1 MYQEFKVL
9 AQHKQW
15 NLVRSKG
22 IFLMSYRQ
30 YNVKIRLYQVDNFYV
45 EVYSFD
51 EDGKIAMINAFQ
63 DTKYLDPYLE
73 KLDVSGL
80 MLGN

>member
-1 MYQEFKVL
+1 VYQEFKVL
-9 AQHKQW
+9 AQYKQL

-22 IFLMSYRQ
+22 TFLMSYRQ
-30 YNVKIRLYQVDNFYV
+30 YNVKIRLYELDNFYV

-51 EDGKIAMINAFQ
+51 EDGKSAMINAFE

-73 KLDVSGL
+73 KLDVSQL
-80 MLGN
+80 LCP